1 MPGPPVICNSEFYIL
16 LRGCCT
22 EGEATDN
29 VAATP
34 LWNGL
39 FGVDTF
45 FVIGG
50 CLLAFHTM
58 KEMDKTKGGNRVM
71 WLMFYVHRYIRL
83 TGV

>member
-1 MPGPPVICNSEFYIL
+1 M
-16 LRGCCT
+16 
-22 EGEATDN
+22 
-29 VAATP
+29 AATP